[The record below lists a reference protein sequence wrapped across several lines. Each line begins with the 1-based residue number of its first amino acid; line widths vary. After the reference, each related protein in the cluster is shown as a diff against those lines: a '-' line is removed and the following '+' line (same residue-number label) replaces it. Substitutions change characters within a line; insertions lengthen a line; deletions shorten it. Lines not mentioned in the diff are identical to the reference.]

1 MLGISSL
8 WRAGERRGTL
18 SRSPCIVVDGTLTRI
33 CIFSSGVHTEPTPLS
48 HRNFSHLEF
57 ALAGD
62 SLIEIAQEDE
72 ATPDLP
78 PPQREDRPLAEES
91 ITGSYLSD
99 DDIEEW

>member
-1 MLGISSL
+1 MY
-8 WRAGERRGTL
+8 A
-18 SRSPCIVVDGTLTRI
+18 
-33 CIFSSGVHTEPTPLS
+33 EPIPPT

-57 ALAGD
+57 ALPTDGFA
-62 SLIEIAQEDE
+62 EIAQEGE
-72 ATPDLP
+72 TAPDLP